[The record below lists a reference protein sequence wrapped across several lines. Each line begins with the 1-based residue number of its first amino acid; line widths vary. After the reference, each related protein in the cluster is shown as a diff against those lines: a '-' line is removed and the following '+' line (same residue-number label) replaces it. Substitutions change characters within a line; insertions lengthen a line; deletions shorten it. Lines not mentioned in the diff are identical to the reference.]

1 MDKTEFVTA
10 SQAQAF
16 LATYLDTE
24 PLDVALIGEGAWSRC
39 FGFRQGDEEL
49 AIRFGKHV
57 DDFHKDQLAAAY
69 ATPALPVPEVFA
81 VGQAFDGYF
90 AISRRAYGIPL
101 ESVSAAQWRAV
112 VPDVVSAL
120 EAMRTTDLSS
130 TTGFGGWGADGQAPC
145 ATWTE
150 FLLAVG
156 DDPPEHRTYGWRK
169 RLAAVP
175 EGEAAFA
182 WGIELLKQV
191 ATDAIPRC
199 LMHCDL
205 MNRNVLVQADRIT
218 AVFDWGCSLYGDH
231 LYDLAWFEFW
241 APWTPE
247 LDIHHLKDEALR
259 TMAGSGICS
268 RRQRGQTDGLLSPYR
283 TRSPGVQCL
292 PGRLGNLVGNCGAHA
307 NIGGRTVRQQQQI
320 AIFRYSAG

>member
-1 MDKTEFVTA
+1 MTD
-10 SQAQAF
+10 
-16 LATYLDTE
+16 
-24 PLDVALIGEGAWSRC
+24 I
-39 FGFRQGDEEL
+39 
-49 AIRFGKHV
+49 
-57 DDFHKDQLAAAY
+57 
-69 ATPALPVPEVFA
+69 LPSP
-81 VGQAFDGYF
+81 D
-90 AISRRAYGIPL
+90 RAYGIPL

-120 EAMRTTDLSS
+120 EAMRTTDLSA

-169 RLAAVP
+169 RLATVP

-182 WGIELLKQV
+182 WGIERLKQV

-199 LMHCDL
+199 LTHCDL
-205 MNRNVLVQADRIT
+205 MNRNVLVQADQIT

-247 LDIHHLKDEALR
+247 LDIQLLKTALAQRWQEAGYAPENLDARLMACNLRIGLDHLAYNAYLGDWSTLTATAERMR
-259 TMAGSGICS
+259 TLVSG
-268 RRQRGQTDGLLSPYR
+268 
-283 TRSPGVQCL
+283 
-292 PGRLGNLVGNCGAHA
+292 
-307 NIGGRTVRQQQQI
+307 
-320 AIFRYSAG
+320 AIPCRHR